1 MKIPTIRNA
10 READAFT
17 IENEP
22 ITSVD
27 LMERAASTAF
37 GWIENKLNHQTETD
51 VKIFCGMGSNGGDGF
66 VLGRLFCQ
74 KHYDVE
80 VFLVHVGEKMS
91 HDCQVNYE
99 MLKALN
105 PSVIHG
111 VSSKNDFP
119 EISDSDVVID
129 AMFGSGLTRPLEG
142 LAAEM
147 VEHLNDNQAVRIAI
161 DIASGLNGD
170 GFATSKHTFRPDY
183 TLSFQFPK
191 LAFLLPENEPFV
203 GNWEVL
209 DIKIHPDYVEKVE
222 SVNFLTESEVV
233 RPLVHRRGKHSH
245 KGTYGH
251 ALLIAGS
258 TGKTG
263 AALLAAESCLRSGVG
278 LLTAHLPKS
287 ATLPLQIYLPE
298 AMMNID
304 ESEDCFS
311 QLPDLLNYTAIGAGP
326 GLGKRPETANA
337 LKRLIQETKVPLV
350 LDADA
355 LNIIS
360 ENKTWLAFLPERTIM
375 TPHPKEF
382 ERLFGKTENSLQR
395 LELQREMSRKYNL
408 IIVLKGANTAVTF
421 PTGVCFFNTTGNPG
435 MATAGSG
442 DVLTGIILSLV
453 AQRYTPEEAAL
464 LGVYLHGLAGDIAAF
479 GNGMESLIASDISK
493 NVGKAFVKLTDFE
506 KSCKN

>member
-10 READAFT
+10 READVFT

-37 GWIENKLNHQTETD
+37 GWIENKLNHQTETV
-51 VKIFCGMGSNGGDGF
+51 VKIFSGMGNNGGDGF
-66 VLGRLFCQ
+66 VLGRLLCQ

-99 MLKALN
+99 RLKVLN
-105 PSVIHG
+105 PSVIHD
-111 VSSKNDFP
+111 VFSKNDFP

-147 VEHLNDNQAVRIAI
+147 VEHLNDNQAIRIAI

-170 GFATSKHTFRPDY
+170 GFATSEHTFRSDY

-222 SVNFLTESEVV
+222 SVNFLTENEVV

-258 TGKTG
+258 MGKTG
-263 AALLAAESCLRSGVG
+263 AALLAAESCMRSGVG

-287 ATLPLQIYLPE
+287 AMLPLQIYLPE
-298 AMMNID
+298 AMTSID
-304 ESEDCFS
+304 ESENCFS
-311 QLPDLLNYTAIGAGP
+311 QLPDLLGYTAIGAGP
-326 GLGKRPETANA
+326 GLGKAPETATV
-337 LKRLIQETKVPLV
+337 LKRLIQEVKVPLV

-360 ENKTWLAFLPERTIM
+360 ENKT
-375 TPHPKEF
+375 
-382 ERLFGKTENSLQR
+382 
-395 LELQREMSRKYNL
+395 
-408 IIVLKGANTAVTF
+408 
-421 PTGVCFFNTTGNPG
+421 
-435 MATAGSG
+435 
-442 DVLTGIILSLV
+442 
-453 AQRYTPEEAAL
+453 
-464 LGVYLHGLAGDIAAF
+464 
-479 GNGMESLIASDISK
+479 
-493 NVGKAFVKLTDFE
+493 
-506 KSCKN
+506 

>member
-1 MKIPTIRNA
+1 MKIPTIKNA
-10 READAFT
+10 READVFT

-22 ITSVD
+22 ITSVN

-37 GWIENKLNHQTETD
+37 GWIENKLSHQTETE
-51 VKIFCGMGSNGGDGF
+51 VKIFCGMGNNGGDGF

-91 HDCQVNYE
+91 HDCLVNYE
-99 MLKALN
+99 RLKVLDS
-105 PSVIHG
+105 SVIRD
-111 VSSKNDFP
+111 VFSKNDFP

-170 GFATSKHTFRPDY
+170 GFATSKYTFRPDY

-222 SVNFLTESEVV
+222 SVNFLTESDVV

-287 ATLPLQIYLPE
+287 ATLPLQVRLPE
-298 AMMNID
+298 AMMSVD
-304 ESEDCFS
+304 ESENCFS

-326 GLGKRPETANA
+326 GLGKAPETATA
-337 LKRLIQETKVPLV
+337 LKRLIQEVKVPLV

-395 LELQREMSRKYNL
+395 LELQREMSHKYNL

-421 PTGVCFFNTTGNPG
+421 PTGACFFNTTGNPG

-464 LGVYLHGLAGDIAAF
+464 LGVYLHGLAGDIVASE
-479 GNGMESLIASDISK
+479 NGMESLIASDISK
-493 NVGKAFVKLTDFE
+493 NIGKAFRKL
-506 KSCKN
+506 SL